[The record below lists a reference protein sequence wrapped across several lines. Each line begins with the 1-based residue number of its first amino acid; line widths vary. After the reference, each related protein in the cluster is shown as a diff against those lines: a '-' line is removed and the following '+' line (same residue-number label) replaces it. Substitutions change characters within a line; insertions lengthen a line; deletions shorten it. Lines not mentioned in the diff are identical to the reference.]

1 MIVRLL
7 LIIISTIAISLLSLS
22 LLTGPMAF
30 TWNPDS
36 AQEVKVVDSVSVC
49 KTNVINYT
57 QIGAY
62 PEGYN
67 QVKAAL
73 GYCSSLA

>member
-1 MIVRLL
+1 MDPL
-7 LIIISTIAISLLSLS
+7 
-22 LLTGPMAF
+22 AF
-30 TWNPDS
+30 NPES
-36 AQEVKVVDSVSVC
+36 APEVKVVDSVSVC
-49 KTNVINYT
+49 KTNVFKYT

-73 GYCSSLA
+73 TYCNSLA

>member
-1 MIVRLL
+1 MIVRSLF
-7 LIIISTIAISLLSLS
+7 IIIGTAAISLLSLS

-30 TWNPDS
+30 TWSPEQT
-36 AQEVKVVDSVSVC
+36 AVVKVVDSVSVC
-49 KTNVINYT
+49 KTNVLKYT

-73 GYCSSLA
+73 AYCNSLA

>member
-1 MIVRLL
+1 MIVRSLF
-7 LIIISTIAISLLSLS
+7 IIISTAAISLLSLS

-36 AQEVKVVDSVSVC
+36 ASEVKVVDSVSVC
-49 KTNVINYT
+49 KTNVLKYT
-57 QIGAY
+57 QLGAY

-73 GYCSSLA
+73 AYCNSLA